1 MRLLVKTIDIL
12 PALRKGKDSDEVWLG
27 LDQSTFGG
35 FLFHRSALLRRISA
49 GFTSG
54 LPGPRSCDKKT
65 IHQTSFSRT
74 ELYGASGKSIR
85 AAEYMQVSF
94 VSR

>member
-54 LPGPRSCDKKT
+54 LPGPRSCDRRIIDQKT
-65 IHQTSFSRT
+65 RKCGVVE
-74 ELYGASGKSIR
+74 ELATG
-85 AAEYMQVSF
+85 
-94 VSR
+94 